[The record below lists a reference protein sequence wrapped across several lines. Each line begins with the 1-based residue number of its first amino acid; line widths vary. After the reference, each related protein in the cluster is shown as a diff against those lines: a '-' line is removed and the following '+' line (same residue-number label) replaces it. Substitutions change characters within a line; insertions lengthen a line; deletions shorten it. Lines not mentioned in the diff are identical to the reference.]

1 MLSEKEMKLQV
12 KQEASRD
19 PDRFFPTD
27 TMRALGLV
35 RGHCPKCGN
44 YFWTADAERTVCG
57 EPMCEGGYSFIG
69 RKACAHQMDFI
80 GVWQRFSELF
90 SKRGYTPINRYPSI
104 SRWNPTSEFTL
115 ASITDFQPYVVRGEV
130 KPPANPLV
138 VPQTCLRFND
148 VDNVGITGRHNTGFI
163 MIGQHAF
170 ESAEKYDQPKY
181 FEDIHAWLVE
191 GMGIPLKDIVYHEDA
206 WAGGGNFGCSLEFF
220 SGGLEIGNQVYTM
233 YERVGDSLKPLDI
246 KVLDM
251 GMGQERPA
259 WFSHGTPTAYEPN
272 FPTVMEKLFGIAGIS
287 RNGEEK
293 ETMARFLPYS
303 GLLNLEDTDDIDG
316 VWNDI
321 AGKIGVDT
329 DKLKSQVMMNAGLY
343 SVADH
348 SRALLFALTDG
359 GLPSNSGGG
368 YNLRLIYRRAM
379 DFIRRYGW
387 QVELADVCQWHAEY
401 LTPQFPEMLDA
412 MHEVRDILEN
422 EKSKYVQ
429 TKEKAL
435 STVKRMKE
443 KGKPVDVRDLLKLY
457 DSHGITPDLLVA
469 EGLDVKVPGDFFSQ
483 VAALHE
489 KSEAAAKTEKT
500 EKLEL
505 GDVPETGIL
514 YYDDYMKLDF
524 ESEVLAVVGNHIVLK
539 DTAFYPTSGGQLH
552 DIGYLEG
559 PSKLNVLDT
568 FKQDKVI
575 VHRVDAEP
583 VGWKPGI
590 NVKGHVDESRRR
602 QLAQHHTVT
611 HIING
616 VAKQVLGNHIWQ
628 AGAEKTEE
636 KGRLDITHYDSLD
649 QKQLDEIER
658 KANQIIADAIPVE
671 SMILPKDEAEKRF
684 GFRLYQGGAIPG
696 HTLRV
701 LRIADLDTEAC
712 GGTHLR
718 NTSEAVKIIILGT
731 KKIQDGIVRI
741 EYVAG
746 NRAKAIFDADMDQL
760 ARVMEVLGTKDPGT
774 IEKACQD
781 IFGLWKSLRKAGSKV
796 GSVPEEQKAAML
808 EEIIT
813 SVRSN
818 PAHQY
823 LERFRAIGR
832 PKNIEDV
839 AAGSGIQITR
849 PHEHL
854 QASSTAFKVQKEH
867 MGRTLVRFLGEID
880 AWLTELGA

>member
-1 MLSEKEMKLQV
+1 
-12 KQEASRD
+12 
-19 PDRFFPTD
+19 
-27 TMRALGLV
+27 
-35 RGHCPKCGN
+35 
-44 YFWTADAERTVCG
+44 
-57 EPMCEGGYSFIG
+57 
-69 RKACAHQMDFI
+69 
-80 GVWQRFSELF
+80 
-90 SKRGYTPINRYPSI
+90 
-104 SRWNPTSEFTL
+104 
-115 ASITDFQPYVVRGEV
+115 
-130 KPPANPLV
+130 
-138 VPQTCLRFND
+138 
-148 VDNVGITGRHNTGFI
+148 
-163 MIGQHAF
+163 
-170 ESAEKYDQPKY
+170 
-181 FEDIHAWLVE
+181 
-191 GMGIPLKDIVYHEDA
+191 
-206 WAGGGNFGCSLEFF
+206 
-220 SGGLEIGNQVYTM
+220 
-233 YERVGDSLKPLDI
+233 
-246 KVLDM
+246 
-251 GMGQERPA
+251 
-259 WFSHGTPTAYEPN
+259 
-272 FPTVMEKLFGIAGIS
+272 
-287 RNGEEK
+287 
-293 ETMARFLPYS
+293 
-303 GLLNLEDTDDIDG
+303 
-316 VWNDI
+316 
-321 AGKIGVDT
+321 
-329 DKLKSQVMMNAGLY
+329 
-343 SVADH
+343 
-348 SRALLFALTDG
+348 
-359 GLPSNSGGG
+359 
-368 YNLRLIYRRAM
+368 
-379 DFIRRYGW
+379 
-387 QVELADVCQWHAEY
+387 
-401 LTPQFPEMLDA
+401 
-412 MHEVRDILEN
+412 
-422 EKSKYVQ
+422 
-429 TKEKAL
+429 
-435 STVKRMKE
+435 
-443 KGKPVDVRDLLKLY
+443 
-457 DSHGITPDLLVA
+457 
-469 EGLDVKVPGDFFSQ
+469 
-483 VAALHE
+483 
-489 KSEAAAKTEKT
+489 
-500 EKLEL
+500 
-505 GDVPETGIL
+505 
-514 YYDDYMKLDF
+514 
-524 ESEVLAVVGNHIVLK
+524 
-539 DTAFYPTSGGQLH
+539 
-552 DIGYLEG
+552 
-559 PSKLNVLDT
+559 LNVLDT